1 MVFGLT
7 DNAVFVLTGHKGS
20 PLLSTSL
27 VALGT
32 VLLVVRVYLYDCL
45 HSLHCYLHS
54 LHCYLHLP

>member
-20 PLLSTSL
+20 PLLGTSL

-45 HSLHCYLHS
+45 HSLHCYLH
-54 LHCYLHLP
+54 LP